1 MTKVRAEIEKIAIMS
16 DLILRRKLVK
26 FITGADPRNIFGETS
41 QDEAQALKE
50 EGVDFAEFLGW
61 KGTKINI
68 INCII
73 SSFAGYRLII
83 RSHADVRFDN
93 AI

>member
-1 MTKVRAEIEKIAIMS
+1 MS

-26 FITGADPRNIFGETS
+26 FITRKLIHATFLVKHRKMKHKHLRKK
-41 QDEAQALKE
+41 ALILP
-50 EGVDFAEFLGW
+50 EFLGW

-68 INCII
+68 LNINCII

-83 RSHADVRFDN
+83 RSHADARFDN
-93 AI
+93 RNIIDGNIVWI